1 MARGDAI
8 EFENGIST
16 KHNAEI
22 PEEEVE
28 IRAILEKILHKQV
41 IRKTS
46 HESTEFVSQSL

>member
-22 PEEEVE
+22 PGEEVE